1 MLAAPMHVNRIATVF
16 VNGVKAGI
24 LTEYRASQDLSARES
39 YTFEYAPE
47 YLLGGAPIGHHLPLA
62 KAQYEFDSLPPF
74 FTNLLSEGWLRTHQ
88 AQKARLD
95 KSDEFGLLCANGE
108 ELIGA
113 VSVVA
118 GEVETLPRQRFVQ
131 LPIPKPSTLKDKGVT
146 IVGTSRSFN
155 DYAVDHAN
163 GHSISGVQRKLM
175 MKLEGQQ
182 LVPTTRGGQ
191 YIVKPAPEGVPH
203 CPENEFFVMSL
214 ANKIG
219 LKTAECGLV
228 PFENGE
234 LAYVTKRFDILSK
247 DERYF
252 VEDGASLCLVHP
264 KHKDSDAL
272 SYETVL
278 KRLSETSGNSKAVT
292 LNLFLQVVF
301 SYLVA
306 NNDLHLKNFSLM
318 RKPSGQDATMVNL
331 TPIYDV
337 LSLAPYPNFD
347 RACFMSIGVLATEEG
362 DEGYFSDSCEQ
373 FGFYTQSDF
382 VQLGVNIGLPQ
393 ALVEKQLKQLMG
405 KLLKVIESGFRTPLP
420 DQMYATITDRI
431 RERCRALELTLR

>member
-1 MLAAPMHVNRIATVF
+1 MHVNRIATVF

-39 YTFEYAPE
+39 YTFAYESD
-47 YLLGGAPIGHHLPLA
+47 YLADGSPIGHHLPLT
-62 KAQYEFDSLPPF
+62 KARYEFDALPPF

-113 VSVVA
+113 VSVA
-118 GEVETLPRQRFVQ
+118 PGEVDDLPSQRSVQ
-131 LPIPKPSTLKDKGVT
+131 IPISKPSTLKDKGVT

-155 DYAVDHAN
+155 EYAVDHAN

-175 MKLEGQQ
+175 MQLEGHQ
-182 LVPTTRGGQ
+182 LVPTARGGQ
-191 YIVKPAPEGVPH
+191 YIVKPTPEGVPH

-214 ANKIG
+214 AKTIG

-228 PFENGE
+228 PFEDGE
-234 LAYVTKRFDILSK
+234 LAYVTKRFDILNK
-247 DERYF
+247 GERYF

-264 KHKDSDAL
+264 KHKDSEAL

-278 KRLSETSGNSKAVT
+278 KRLSETAGNSKAVT

-318 RKPSGQDATMVNL
+318 RKPFGQDSTMDML
-331 TPIYDV
+331 APIYDV
-337 LSLAPYPNFD
+337 LSLAPYPVFD
-347 RACFMSIGVLATEEG
+347 QACFMSIGVLATEEG
-362 DEGYFSDSCEQ
+362 DDGYFSDAYEQ

-393 ALVEKQLKQLMG
+393 ALVEKQLKQLIG
-405 KLLKVIESGFRTPLP
+405 KLLKVLKSGFRTPLP
-420 DQMYATITDRI
+420 DKMYATITDRI

>member
-1 MLAAPMHVNRIATVF
+1 MHVNRIATVF
-16 VNGVKAGI
+16 VNGVKAGL

-39 YTFEYAPE
+39 YTFVYAE
-47 YLLGGAPIGHHLPLA
+47 NYLLQGAPIGHHLTLT
-62 KAQYEFDSLPPF
+62 KAQYEFDALPPF
-74 FTNLLSEGWLRTHQ
+74 FTNLLSEGWLRIHQ

-95 KSDEFGLLCANGE
+95 KNDEFGLLCANGE

-118 GEVETLPRQRFVQ
+118 GEVDALPNPRLIE

-155 DYAVDHAN
+155 EYAVDHAN

-175 MKLEGQQ
+175 MKLEGQK

-203 CPENEFFVMSL
+203 CPENEFFIMSI

-228 PFENGE
+228 PFEDGE
-234 LAYVTKRFDILSK
+234 FAYVTKRFDILSNDK
-247 DERYF
+247 RYF

-278 KRLSETSGNSKAVT
+278 KRLSEAAGNSKAVT
-292 LNLFLQVVF
+292 LNLYLQVVY
-301 SYLVA
+301 SYLVG

-318 RKPSGQDATMVNL
+318 RKPSGQDATMDSL
-331 TPIYDV
+331 APIYDV

-347 RACFMSIGVLATEEG
+347 RACFLSVGVLATEEG
-362 DEGYFSDSCEQ
+362 DEGNFSDAYEQ

-382 VQLGVNIGLPQ
+382 VQLGVNVGLPQ
-393 ALVEKQLKQLMG
+393 ALVEKQLKQLMS

-420 DQMYATITDRI
+420 DKMYTTITDRI
-431 RERCRALELTLR
+431 RERCRALELPYDEA

>member
-1 MLAAPMHVNRIATVF
+1 MHVNRIATVF
-16 VNGVKAGI
+16 VNGVKAGL

-39 YTFEYAPE
+39 YTFVYAE
-47 YLLGGAPIGHHLPLA
+47 DYLLQGAPIGHHLTLT
-62 KAQYEFDSLPPF
+62 KAQYEFDALPPF
-74 FTNLLSEGWLRTHQ
+74 FTNLLSEGWLRIHQ

-118 GEVETLPRQRFVQ
+118 GEVDALPNPRLIE

-155 DYAVDHAN
+155 EYAVDHAN

-175 MKLEGQQ
+175 MKLEGQK

-228 PFENGE
+228 PFEDGE
-234 LAYVTKRFDILSK
+234 FAYVTKRFDILSNDK
-247 DERYF
+247 RYF

-278 KRLSETSGNSKAVT
+278 KRLSEAAGNSKAVT
-292 LNLFLQVVF
+292 LNLYLQVVY
-301 SYLVA
+301 SYLVG
-306 NNDLHLKNFSLM
+306 NNDLHLKNFSLV
-318 RKPSGQDATMVNL
+318 RKPSGQDAKMDSIA
-331 TPIYDV
+331 PIYDV
-337 LSLAPYPNFD
+337 LSLAPYPSFD

-362 DEGYFSDSCEQ
+362 DEGYFSDAYEQ
-373 FGFYTQSDF
+373 FGFYSQSDF
-382 VQLGVNIGLPQ
+382 VQLGVNVGLPQ
-393 ALVEKQLKQLMG
+393 ALVEKQLKQLMS

-420 DQMYATITDRI
+420 DKMYATITDRI
-431 RERCRALELTLR
+431 RERCRALELPYDEA

>member
-24 LTEYRASQDLSARES
+24 LTEYRASHDLSARES
-39 YTFEYAPE
+39 YTFEYAAN
-47 YLLGGAPIGHHLPLA
+47 YLVDGSPIGHFFPLT
-62 KAQYEFDSLPPF
+62 KTQYEFDALPPF

-113 VSVVA
+113 ISVVA
-118 GEVETLPRQRFVQ
+118 GEVDDLPSQRSVQ
-131 LPIPKPSTLKDKGVT
+131 LPIPKPSILKDKGVS

-175 MKLEGQQ
+175 MKLESNQ

-214 ANKIG
+214 ANKVG
-219 LKTAECGLV
+219 FKTAECGLV
-228 PFENGE
+228 PFEDGE

-247 DERYF
+247 HERYF
-252 VEDGASLCLVHP
+252 VEDGASLCSVHP

-278 KRLSETSGNSKAVT
+278 KRLSEAAGNSKAVT
-292 LNLFLQVVF
+292 LNLFLHVVF

-318 RKPSGQDATMVNL
+318 RKPSGKDSTMDML
-331 TPIYDV
+331 APIYDV
-337 LSLAPYPNFD
+337 LSLAPYPVFD
-347 RACFMSIGVLATEEG
+347 HACFMSIGVLATEEG
-362 DEGYFSDSCEQ
+362 DDGYFSDAYEQ

-382 VQLGVNIGLPQ
+382 VQLGVNVGLPK
-393 ALVEKQLKQLMG
+393 ALVEKQLKQLIG
-405 KLLKVIESGFRTPLP
+405 KLFKVLDSGFRTPLP
-420 DQMYATITDRI
+420 DDMYGIITDRI
-431 RERCRALELTLR
+431 RERGRALELTLR

>member
-1 MLAAPMHVNRIATVF
+1 MHVNRIATVF

-24 LTEYRASQDLSARES
+24 LTEYRALQDLSARES
-39 YTFEYAPE
+39 YTFAYESD
-47 YLLGGAPIGHHLPLA
+47 YLADGSPIGHHLPLT
-62 KAQYEFDSLPPF
+62 KARYEFDALPPF

-113 VSVVA
+113 VSVA
-118 GEVETLPRQRFVQ
+118 PGEVDDLPSQRSVQ
-131 LPIPKPSTLKDKGVT
+131 IPISKPSTLKDKGVT

-155 DYAVDHAN
+155 EYAVDHAN

-175 MKLEGQQ
+175 MKLEGHQ
-182 LVPTTRGGQ
+182 LVPTARGGQ
-191 YIVKPAPEGVPH
+191 YIVKPTPEGVPH

-214 ANKIG
+214 AKTIG

-228 PFENGE
+228 PFEDGE
-234 LAYVTKRFDILSK
+234 LAYVTKRFDILNK
-247 DERYF
+247 GERYF

-264 KHKDSDAL
+264 KHKDSEAL

-278 KRLSETSGNSKAVT
+278 KRLSETAGNSKAVT

-318 RKPSGQDATMVNL
+318 RKPFGQDSTMDML
-331 TPIYDV
+331 APIYDV
-337 LSLAPYPNFD
+337 LSLAPYPVFD
-347 RACFMSIGVLATEEG
+347 HACFMSIGVLATEEG
-362 DEGYFSDSCEQ
+362 DDGYFSDAYEQ

-393 ALVEKQLKQLMG
+393 ALLEKQLKQLIG
-405 KLLKVIESGFRTPLP
+405 KLLKVLESGFRTPLP
-420 DQMYATITDRI
+420 DKMYATITDRI

>member
-1 MLAAPMHVNRIATVF
+1 MHVNRIATVF
-16 VNGVKAGI
+16 VNGVKAGV

-39 YTFEYAPE
+39 YTFEYAAD
-47 YLLGGAPIGHHLPLA
+47 YLVDGAPIGHHLPLA

-131 LPIPKPSTLKDKGVT
+131 LPIPKPSTLKDKGIT

-175 MKLEGQQ
+175 MKFEGQQ

-228 PFENGE
+228 PFEDGE

-362 DEGYFSDSCEQ
+362 DEGYFSDAYEQ

-431 RERCRALELTLR
+431 RERCRAVELPYDEA

>member
-1 MLAAPMHVNRIATVF
+1 MHVNRIATVF
-16 VNGVKAGI
+16 VNGVKAGT
-24 LTEYRASQDLSARES
+24 LTEYRASQNLSARES
-39 YTFEYAPE
+39 YAFEYAPE
-47 YLLGGAPIGHHLPLA
+47 YLLGGAPIGHHLPLT
-62 KAQYEFDSLPPF
+62 KAQYEFDALPPF

-131 LPIPKPSTLKDKGVT
+131 LPIPKPSILKDKGVT

-228 PFENGE
+228 PFEDGE

-278 KRLSETSGNSKAVT
+278 KRLSETAGNSKAVT

-318 RKPSGQDATMVNL
+318 RRPLGEDPTMDIL
-331 TPIYDV
+331 APIYDV

-362 DEGYFSDSCEQ
+362 DEGYFSDAYEQ

-382 VQLGVNIGLPQ
+382 VQLGVNICLPQ

-431 RERCRALELTLR
+431 RERCRAVELPYDEA

>member
-1 MLAAPMHVNRIATVF
+1 MHVNRIATVF

>member
-1 MLAAPMHVNRIATVF
+1 MHVNRIATVF

-175 MKLEGQQ
+175 MKLDGQQ

-219 LKTAECGLV
+219 LKTAECGLI
-228 PFENGE
+228 PFEDGE
-234 LAYVTKRFDILSK
+234 LAYVTKRFDVLSK

-278 KRLSETSGNSKAVT
+278 KRLSETAGNSKAVT

-318 RKPSGQDATMVNL
+318 RKPSGQDATMDSL
-331 TPIYDV
+331 APIYDV

-362 DEGYFSDSCEQ
+362 DEGYFSDAYEQ

-382 VQLGVNIGLPQ
+382 VQLGVNVGLPQ
-393 ALVEKQLKQLMG
+393 ALVKKQLEQLMG

-431 RERCRALELTLR
+431 RERCRAVELPYDEA

>member
-1 MLAAPMHVNRIATVF
+1 MHVNRIATVF

-24 LTEYRASQDLSARES
+24 LTEYRALQDLSARES
-39 YTFEYAPE
+39 YTFAYESD
-47 YLLGGAPIGHHLPLA
+47 YLADGSPIGHHLPLT
-62 KAQYEFDSLPPF
+62 KARYEFDALPPF

-113 VSVVA
+113 VSVA
-118 GEVETLPRQRFVQ
+118 PGEVDDLPSQRSVQ
-131 LPIPKPSTLKDKGVT
+131 IPISKPSTLKDKGVT

-155 DYAVDHAN
+155 EYAVDHAN

-175 MKLEGQQ
+175 MKLEGHQ
-182 LVPTTRGGQ
+182 LVPTARGGQ
-191 YIVKPAPEGVPH
+191 YIVKPTPEGVPH

-214 ANKIG
+214 AKTIG

-228 PFENGE
+228 PFEDGE
-234 LAYVTKRFDILSK
+234 LAYVTKRFDILNK
-247 DERYF
+247 GERYF

-264 KHKDSDAL
+264 KHKDSEAL

-278 KRLSETSGNSKAVT
+278 KRLSETAGNSKAVT

-318 RKPSGQDATMVNL
+318 RKPFGQDSTMDML
-331 TPIYDV
+331 APIYDV
-337 LSLAPYPNFD
+337 LSLAPYPVFD
-347 RACFMSIGVLATEEG
+347 HACFMSIGVLATEEG
-362 DEGYFSDSCEQ
+362 DDGYFSDAYEQ

-393 ALVEKQLKQLMG
+393 ALVEKQLKQLIG
-405 KLLKVIESGFRTPLP
+405 KLLKVLKSGFRTPLP
-420 DQMYATITDRI
+420 DKMYATITDRI

>member
-1 MLAAPMHVNRIATVF
+1 MHVNRIATVF

-62 KAQYEFDSLPPF
+62 KAQYEFDALPPF

-228 PFENGE
+228 PFQDGE
-234 LAYVTKRFDILSK
+234 FAYVTKRFDILSK

-278 KRLSETSGNSKAVT
+278 KRLSETAGNSKAVT
-292 LNLFLQVVF
+292 LNLYLQVVY
-301 SYLVA
+301 SYLVG

-318 RKPSGQDATMVNL
+318 RKPSGQDATMDSL
-331 TPIYDV
+331 APIYDV
-337 LSLAPYPNFD
+337 LSLAPYPIFD
-347 RACFMSIGVLATEEG
+347 RACFMSIGILATEEG
-362 DEGYFSDSCEQ
+362 DEGYFSDAYEQ

-431 RERCRALELTLR
+431 RERCRALELPYDEA

>member
-1 MLAAPMHVNRIATVF
+1 MHVNRIATVF
-16 VNGVKAGI
+16 VNGVKAGV

-39 YTFEYAPE
+39 YTFEYAAD
-47 YLLGGAPIGHHLPLA
+47 YLVDGAPIGHHLPLT
-62 KAQYEFDSLPPF
+62 KTQYEFDALPPF

-95 KSDEFGLLCANGE
+95 KNDEFGLLCANGE

-175 MKLEGQQ
+175 MKFEGQQ

-228 PFENGE
+228 PFEDGE

-362 DEGYFSDSCEQ
+362 DEGYFSDAYEQ

-431 RERCRALELTLR
+431 RERCRAVELPYDEA

>member
-1 MLAAPMHVNRIATVF
+1 MHVNRIATVF
-16 VNGVKAGI
+16 VNGVKAGV

-39 YTFEYAPE
+39 YTFEYAAD
-47 YLLGGAPIGHHLPLA
+47 YLVDGAPIGHHLPLA

-131 LPIPKPSTLKDKGVT
+131 LPIPKPSTLKDKGIT

-228 PFENGE
+228 PFEDGE

-362 DEGYFSDSCEQ
+362 DEGYFSDAYEQ

-382 VQLGVNIGLPQ
+382 VQFGVNIGLPQ

-431 RERCRALELTLR
+431 RERCRAVELPYDEA

>member
-1 MLAAPMHVNRIATVF
+1 MLVAPMHVNRIATVF

-24 LTEYRASQDLSARES
+24 LTEYRAAQDLSARES
-39 YTFEYAPE
+39 YTFAYAAD
-47 YLLGGAPIGHHLPLA
+47 YLVHGSPIGHHLPLT
-62 KAQYEFDSLPPF
+62 KAQYEFDALPPF

-118 GEVETLPRQRFVQ
+118 GEVDALLNPRLIE

-155 DYAVDHAN
+155 EYAVDHAN

-175 MKLEGQQ
+175 MKLEGQK
-182 LVPTTRGGQ
+182 LVPTARGGQ

-214 ANKIG
+214 ASKIG
-219 LKTAECGLV
+219 LKAAECGLV
-228 PFENGE
+228 PFEDGE
-234 LAYVTKRFDILSK
+234 FAYVTKRFDILSK
-247 DERYF
+247 DQRYF

-278 KRLSETSGNSKAVT
+278 KRLTEAAGNSKAVT
-292 LNLFLQVVF
+292 LNLYLQVVY
-301 SYLVA
+301 SYLVG

-318 RKPSGQDATMVNL
+318 RKPSGRDAMMDSL
-331 TPIYDV
+331 APIYDV

-362 DEGYFSDSCEQ
+362 DEGYFSDAYEQ

-382 VQLGVNIGLPQ
+382 VQLGVNVGLPQ
-393 ALVEKQLKQLMG
+393 ALVEKQLKQLMS

-420 DQMYATITDRI
+420 DKMYATITDRI
-431 RERCRALELTLR
+431 RERCRALELPYD

>member
-1 MLAAPMHVNRIATVF
+1 MHVNRIATVF
-16 VNGVKAGI
+16 VNGVKAGV

-39 YTFEYAPE
+39 YTFEYAAD
-47 YLLGGAPIGHHLPLA
+47 YLVDGAPIGHHLPLA
-62 KAQYEFDSLPPF
+62 KAQYEFDALPPF

-88 AQKARLD
+88 AQRARLD
-95 KSDEFGLLCANGE
+95 KSDEFGLLCSNGE

-228 PFENGE
+228 PFEDGE
-234 LAYVTKRFDILSK
+234 FAYVTKRFDILSK
-247 DERYF
+247 DARFF
-252 VEDGASLCLVHP
+252 VEDGASLCMVHP
-264 KHKDSDAL
+264 KHKDSEAL

-278 KRLSETSGNSKAVT
+278 KRLSETAGNSKAVT

-318 RKPSGQDATMVNL
+318 RKPSGQDATMDSL
-331 TPIYDV
+331 APIYDV

-362 DEGYFSDSCEQ
+362 DEGYFSDAYEQ

-382 VQLGVNIGLPQ
+382 VQLGVNVGLPQ
-393 ALVEKQLKQLMG
+393 ALVKKQLEQLMG

-431 RERCRALELTLR
+431 RERCRAVELPYDEA